1 MNEENQLKNN
11 AVRRIIYVD
20 ASFNQET
27 KESTISLF
35 DQEINK
41 LDTLKTDAPPS
52 SSKAEIYA
60 VLYACLYV
68 RKNGIKDRKIHILND
83 NYHAVTNTKIEKLCK
98 DMNINISWIPR
109 EINVIADKGTKQESN
124 IKISTSN
131 VLEFFY
137 ELIFEVTTNKTPPIK
152 ENIKD
157 KDILM
162 NALKNSKEK
171 NKPYVSLGEIGKYL
185 RSNNPT
191 YTYRSLKQELLK
203 YDKYFTILDDNNVKL
218 KS

>member
-11 AVRRIIYVD
+11 TVRRIIYVD
-20 ASFNQET
+20 ASLNQET

-35 DQEINK
+35 DPEINK
-41 LDTLKTDAPPS
+41 LDTLKTNAPPS

-68 RKNGIKDRKIHILND
+68 RKQGIKDRKIHILND
-83 NYHAVTNTKIEKLCK
+83 NYSAVTNPKIENLCK

-124 IKISTSN
+124 IKISSSN
-131 VLEFFY
+131 ILEFFY
-137 ELIFEVTTNKTPPIK
+137 ELIFGKDISI

-162 NALKNSKEK
+162 NALKNSKDK
-171 NKPYVSLGEIGKYL
+171 DKPYASLGEIGKYL
-185 RSNNPT
+185 KSNNPT
-191 YTYRSLKQELLK
+191 YTYSSLKQEFLK
-203 YDKYFTILDDNNVKL
+203 YDKYFTIVDDNYIEI